1 MSDYVTNLLSSEGV
15 TEEDIDRAEKE
26 GWLPLLVVDHL
37 LLPAKSLFTEDE
49 VTTSAGADPGVARR
63 LWRAMGFPDVL
74 PGEAAFTEA
83 DVEALSIALSEIAS
97 LYTDPAPVET
107 LVHETRVV
115 SSSLARVAEIATDR
129 LARALISFRESGV
142 AEFEIAEMI
151 GKFLDLERFDRLIS
165 YMYRR
170 QFRAAMWRKLATHQ
184 DIDSYELAVGFVDI
198 VRFTILARQLGAPE
212 LADMI
217 TRFEAATH
225 DTVAALGGRVV
236 KMIGDE
242 IMFVTDD
249 PATGVR
255 IGLDVTD
262 AHQNDDLLPDVRVGL
277 AWGQVLSR
285 DGDYFGPVVNL
296 ASRIVSAAR
305 PGKFVVSEETYKA
318 LKGYTEFGWR
328 RLPLRPLKDI
338 GVVRLWSPRRK
349 QVEEEPESEEELPE
363 LAAT

>member
-1 MSDYVTNLLSSEGV
+1 MSDYVRNLLSSEGV
-15 TEEDIDRAEKE
+15 SDDDIERAEKE

-37 LLPAKSLFTEDE
+37 LLPSKSVYTEEE
-49 VTTSAGADPGVARR
+49 VTSSAGADPGVARR
-63 LWRAMGFPDVL
+63 LWRAMGFPDVPL
-74 PGEAAFTEA
+74 GEASFTDA

-97 LYTDPAPVET
+97 VFTDLAPVEA

-115 SSSLARVAEIATDR
+115 SSSLARVAEVATDR
-129 LARALISFRESGV
+129 LARALIGLRESGMS
-142 AEFEIAEMI
+142 EFEIAEMI
-151 GKFLDLERFDRLIS
+151 GKYLDLERFDKLIS
-165 YMYRR
+165 YLYRR
-170 QFRAAMWRKLATHQ
+170 QFRVAMWRKLATHRE
-184 DIDSYELAVGFVDI
+184 IDSFDLAVGFVDI

-242 IMFVTDD
+242 IMFVADD

-255 IGLDVTD
+255 IGLDITD
-262 AHQNDDLLPDVRVGL
+262 VHENDELLPDVRVGL
-277 AWGQVLSR
+277 AWGPILSR

-305 PGKFVVSEETYKA
+305 PGRFVVSEETYKA
-318 LKGYTEFGWR
+318 LRGYPEFGWR

-338 GVVRLWSPRRK
+338 GFVRLWSPRRK
-349 QVEEEPESEEELPE
+349 QVEGEQEPEEELPE
-363 LAAT
+363 LAAN